1 MAKTVLGHSVYQL
14 AVIFTLLNIPTLIPG
29 NEDGKS
35 AITKFDK
42 THLTTLFNSFVFMQI
57 FNEINAR
64 KINDERNVFDRIF
77 TNKIFLGVIVGTII
91 TQVLSKKI
99 NFLFLNNYF

>member
-1 MAKTVLGHSVYQL
+1 
-14 AVIFTLLNIPTLIPG
+14 
-29 NEDGKS
+29 
-35 AITKFDK
+35 
-42 THLTTLFNSFVFMQI
+42 MQI